1 MEVKLEHVSKNL
13 AQLRAKRGFSLR
25 ELADLTGYTSSYLSQ
40 IERGESVPSLSGL
53 ATVAAALGVEL
64 VSLFEAAEGPRVSIS
79 RADDRLQLSTTASDD
94 APAHRYSILGAHGS
108 NRSYSV
114 LSHSLPPGEDPIEY
128 RHFGERFCLIL
139 TGTVELILAGET
151 HTLNAGDWI
160 HYASH
165 QAHMFG
171 VKDEEG
177 AEVLWIVS
185 PAIF

>member
-1 MEVKLEHVSKNL
+1 MEVKLETVSRNL
-13 AQLRAKRGFSLR
+13 AQLRANRGFSLR

-40 IERGESVPSLSGL
+40 VERGESVPSLSGL

-64 VSLFEAAEGPRVSIS
+64 ASLFETAAGPRVSIS
-79 RADDRLQLSTTASDD
+79 RADDRLELSTASSGDES
-94 APAHRYSILGAHGS
+94 HRYSVLGAHGS
-108 NRSYSV
+108 ERSYTV
-114 LSHSLPPGEDPIEY
+114 LSHYMPPGQEPIEY

-139 TGTVELILAGET
+139 DGTVELVLAGET
-151 HTLNAGDWI
+151 HTLHTGDWI

-165 QAHMFG
+165 QAHLFG
-171 VKDEEG
+171 VKGEEG